1 MNHSVFALKMH
12 NMQCSHTFISQSV
25 RVLCVELCRAR
36 LLVPEEL
43 DLTESQVTC
52 AARDNLDRRPAFITG
67 DGLARRTGV
76 IAQRASACLAADL
89 DVRASQP
96 GVAAVRAVPDL
107 DSRDVLGRAKFNVPP
122 ASGSVAGMS
131 ATGAAPAHV
140 VVAINSARRHAAVC
154 RVALGSRPARCGK
167 LSDGAGRRKSRGVRR
182 RRRRCFRRGVRGT
195 RRWRPGGRV
204 LRGRR

>member
-1 MNHSVFALKMH
+1 MH
-12 NMQCSHTFISQSV
+12 NLQCSHTFSSQGV
-25 RVLCVELCRAR
+25 RVLCVELCRAC

-76 IAQRASACLAADL
+76 TAQRATACLAADL

-107 DSRDVLGRAKFNVPP
+107 DSRDVLGRAKINLPP
-122 ASGSVAGMS
+122 AAGTGVAGMS

-182 RRRRCFRRGVRGT
+182 RRRRVFRRGVRGT
-195 RRWRPGGRV
+195 RRWRPGRRV